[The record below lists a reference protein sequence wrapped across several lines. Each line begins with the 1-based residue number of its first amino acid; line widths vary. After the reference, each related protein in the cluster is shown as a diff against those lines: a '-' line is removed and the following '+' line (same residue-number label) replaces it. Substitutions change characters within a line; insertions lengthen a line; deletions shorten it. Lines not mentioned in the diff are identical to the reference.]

1 MTYTRF
7 DPQLLQF
14 FQIHAIAFDYHE
26 HIPVFTVEE
35 SEAVKH
41 LIPWKHSKNL
51 FLSDKKW
58 HYYLVTIEAHKRFPV
73 NLLRK
78 NIWVKELSFG
88 SAEELFAHLHLTP
101 GSVSLFGLMYAS
113 PEHISLFIDHDL
125 READLVGRH
134 PNRNDATLTID
145 HQNLQKFLTATW
157 FAPTILRFDDTHLEC
172 IQSEFTS

>member
-1 MTYTRF
+1 MTYAHF
-7 DPQLLQF
+7 DQELLQF
-14 FQIHAIAFDYHE
+14 LQHHTIAFDYYE

-35 SEAVKH
+35 SETIKH

-78 NIWVKELSFG
+78 ALWVKELSFG
-88 SAEELFAHLHLTP
+88 SSEELLTHLHLTP

-113 PEHISLFIDHDL
+113 PESVSLLIDQDL

-145 HQNLQKFLTATW
+145 HQNLQKFITATW
-157 FAPTILRFDDTHLEC
+157 FTASTIKFDDTHLEYTPR
-172 IQSEFTS
+172 EHTL